1 MTTNSKGSKQLLIAA
16 LCLAATAGSAFWTY
30 RTQFAAPRFNV
41 VLHRAIGRS
50 LAQETARL
58 LHEAGKV
65 VIVSIE
71 LRDLP
76 ELKVQMDE
84 FERALKQFPKV
95 VLEKSYKLETDDKP
109 KYSFGSGLSGRR
121 YVRIVNKNPG
131 ADAIVSFI
139 GAPSL
144 TAEDVTQ
151 LKASPKV
158 IVEARSADKLKKL
171 FEQNLIQA
179 AIVARFQFPTPIK
192 GTPRNAQEWFD
203 QRYQIVTTNNLAEL
217 PDGKEE

>member
-41 VLHRAIGRS
+41 VLHRAIGRN